1 MSPLTLIPRLQ
12 LSRLRGLAFDLD
24 DTLLDHGRL
33 LPSALDA
40 LYRLKAAG
48 FELFA
53 VTGRPASWGAV
64 VAHQWPLDGAVSE
77 NGAIA
82 FYREGKRVLTSDPLP
97 PEERAARRAALMR
110 IVAEL
115 SRRYPKL
122 VPADDVAG
130 RISDFTFDIGEYQQV
145 PADVVR
151 GLRSAA
157 VALGAAVT
165 TSSVHLHVSLD
176 RADKASG
183 LVRLTQSLFGLD
195 PARAL
200 SSYAFIGDS
209 ENDAACF
216 AAFRLSVGV
225 ANLSGR
231 PTVAPRYRTAGERA
245 AGFVETAELL
255 LTSRPHPPT
264 PSPNGTG
271 SG

>member
-1 MSPLTLIPRLQ
+1 MLPLSSIPATELR
-12 LSRLRGLAFDLD
+12 RLRGLAFDLD

-33 LPSALDA
+33 LPAALDA
-40 LYRLKAAG
+40 LYRLAAAG

-64 VAHQWPLDGAVSE
+64 IAHQWPLNGAVCE
-77 NGAIA
+77 NGGIS
-82 FYREGKRVLTSDPLP
+82 FYRAGARVHARDPLE
-97 PEERAARRAALMR
+97 PELRAQRRAALQQL
-110 IVAEL
+110 VAEL
-115 SRRYPKL
+115 VRRHPEL

-130 RISDFTFDIGEYQQV
+130 RLSDFTFDIGEHRQV
-145 PADVVR
+145 PREQVR
-151 GLRSAA
+151 LVQRSAE
-157 VALGAAVT
+157 ALGAAVT

-183 LVRLTQSLFGLD
+183 FVRLTQWLFGLD
-195 PARAL
+195 PARAV

-216 AAFRLSVGV
+216 AAFRLTIGV

-231 PTVAPRYRTAGERA
+231 PTVAPRYRAAGARA

-255 LTSRPHPPT
+255 LASRVP
-264 PSPNGTG
+264 
-271 SG
+271 